1 MGVKI
6 KRQAHSVYQTQ
17 YHIVWIPKYRYKV
30 LVDGVDRYLEK
41 VMDTYLAERYPDVH
55 IQERNIQLD
64 YIHILIEIPPEYSV
78 AKVIQDIKS
87 NTSLKLRKKFEYL
100 GRGNKPVWSIGYF
113 VSTVG
118 MNEGVIRKY
127 IRNQEKEDKGHEVY
141 LEDETTDVA

>member
-1 MGVKI
+1 M
-6 KRQAHSVYQTQ
+6 
-17 YHIVWIPKYRYKV
+17 
-30 LVDGVDRYLEK
+30 VDGVDRYLEK